1 MLTQV
6 LRGEDKPVEVEAV
19 FKIKF
24 LKFTDLGLSFV
35 FDMIKRY
42 LREECRF

>member
-1 MLTQV
+1 M
-6 LRGEDKPVEVEAV
+6 LRGEDKPVKTEAV

-24 LKFTDLGLSFV
+24 LRFTDFSLLFV

-42 LREECRF
+42 LRKECRF